1 MPIEAELTRLDG
13 KVYPGGRT
21 LRVFPVEGSRSKAE
35 NINAAMKTLVRPT
48 RSALRMIAPAPAC
61 IVKPALACP
70 PRLTPSKVESELLA
84 IYDADHHPDPE
95 SLLVATAYMRK
106 HKCDC
111 VQGSTYLRV
120 TNSPMA
126 YFINA
131 EFFVT
136 HFVYFPALQF
146 LTTMGVFGGSNAVWK
161 VATLRAYE
169 FRADVQTEDVEL
181 STRVLLGRVKIR
193 FCPEARSGELPP
205 TGFSALFKQ
214 RLRWAIGWDQVSI
227 QHFAGIFS
235 SKLSCCRKLGML
247 YLLPM
252 RWLIILTA
260 IFNA

>member
-1 MPIEAELTRLDG
+1 LT
-13 KVYPGGRT
+13 
-21 LRVFPVEGSRSKAE
+21 
-35 NINAAMKTLVRPT
+35 
-48 RSALRMIAPAPAC
+48 
-61 IVKPALACP
+61 
-70 PRLTPSKVESELLA
+70 

-111 VQGSTYLRV
+111 VQGSTYLRI

-169 FRADVQTEDVEL
+169 FRSDVQTEDVEL
-181 STRVLLGRVKIR
+181 STRVLLGR
-193 FCPEARSGELPP
+193 
-205 TGFSALFKQ
+205 
-214 RLRWAIGWDQVSI
+214 
-227 QHFAGIFS
+227 
-235 SKLSCCRKLGML
+235 
-247 YLLPM
+247 
-252 RWLIILTA
+252 
-260 IFNA
+260 